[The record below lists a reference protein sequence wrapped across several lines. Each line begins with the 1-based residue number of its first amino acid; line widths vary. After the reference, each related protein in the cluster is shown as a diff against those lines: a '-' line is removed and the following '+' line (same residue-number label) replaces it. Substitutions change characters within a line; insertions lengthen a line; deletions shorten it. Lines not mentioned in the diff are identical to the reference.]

1 MINKLIILSKLV
13 RIKLSLAVTLSALIG
28 YVFAGGNELPLIIGI
43 GIGVL
48 LLSGGSSILNQMQE
62 AEYDAKMERTKNRPL
77 ATEAVSEK
85 IAVRIFAFLV
95 ISGTI
100 VLATVNTRSAIVGLI
115 TIALYNLIYTPLKR
129 KTGLA
134 VFPGALVGSLPPIL
148 GWVGHSTDL
157 LDPGIILLAGFMF
170 LWQVPHFLLL
180 SYKYKDEYIAAGFK
194 VPIASLSDLQYKLM
208 IGIWI
213 ISTSLIALLFPLFGL
228 VVNLY
233 VLVSLIV
240 LNVSLIVVFLKL
252 AFNKNSR
259 LNLAKLH
266 VYISLYMV
274 LFLVLIAIDAFI

>member
-1 MINKLIILSKLV
+1 VSNKLIILSKLI

-28 YVFAGGNELPLIIGI
+28 YVFAGGREYPVFLGI

-48 LLSGGSSILNQMQE
+48 LLSGASSVLNQMQE

-77 ATEAVSEK
+77 ASELVHEK
-85 IAVRIFAFLV
+85 HAVRLFTFLL
-95 ISGTI
+95 ISGSVVLGTI
-100 VLATVNTRSAIVGLI
+100 SEWSAIVGII
-115 TIALYNLIYTPLKR
+115 TIIIYNLVYTPLKR

-134 VFPGALVGSLPPIL
+134 IFPGAFVGALPPVI
-148 GWVGHSTDL
+148 GWLGHSSDVFSL
-157 LDPGIILLAGFMF
+157 GMILLAGFMF

-180 SYKYKDEYIAAGFK
+180 AYKYKDEYIAAGFK
-194 VPIASLSDLQYKLM
+194 VPVASLSDLQYKLM

-233 VLVSLIV
+233 ILISLIT
-240 LNVSLIVVFLKL
+240 LNISLIVVFLKL
-252 AFNKNSR
+252 AFNKNSK

-266 VYISLYMV
+266 VYISLYML